1 MLTAIL
7 ETLVITVACIAGYYI
22 ATAPSRK
29 GK

>member
-1 MLTAIL
+1 MTTLIEFLIITA
-7 ETLVITVACIAGYYI
+7 TCVAGYYI